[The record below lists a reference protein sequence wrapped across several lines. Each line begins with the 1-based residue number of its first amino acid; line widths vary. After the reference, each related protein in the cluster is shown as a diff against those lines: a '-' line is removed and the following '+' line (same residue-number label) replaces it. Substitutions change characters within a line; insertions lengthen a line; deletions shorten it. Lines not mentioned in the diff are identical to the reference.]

1 MLVKER
7 MSHPVLTIAADVP
20 VQDALVQMHK
30 DKVRS
35 YPVVDKHGK
44 IIGIVVDTDLM
55 NATPSAATTL
65 SVWEINSLMAK
76 ITVERVMTHKVFTV
90 EEEATI
96 EEAARIMIDA
106 KIRSLP
112 VMRDEHLVGMI
123 TETDLFGIFLEM
135 LGARTS
141 GVRVTLEV
149 VDQPGKLFE
158 LVGAIHKLNG
168 NITGMGAILGES
180 AETSNVTLK
189 VSGVETEALEKA
201 LTPMVVKILDIRTEK
216 AS

>member
-7 MSHPVLTIAADVP
+7 MSHPVLTITADVP
-20 VQDALVQMHK
+20 VQDALVRMHN

-44 IIGIVVDTDLM
+44 MIGIVVDTDLL

-76 ITVERVMTHKVFTV
+76 ITVERVMTREVITV
-90 EEEATI
+90 TEESTI
-96 EEAARIMIDA
+96 EEAARIMADA

-112 VMRDEHLVGMI
+112 VVRGEHLVGII
-123 TETDLFGIFLEM
+123 TEVDLFNIFLEM
-135 LGARTS
+135 LGARSS
-141 GVRVTLEV
+141 GVRVTVEV

-158 LVGAIHKLNG
+158 LVGAIHNLNG
-168 NITGMGAILGES
+168 NINGMGAILGEM
-180 AETSNVTLK
+180 AGTSDVTLK
-189 VSGVETEALEKA
+189 VSGVDTDALEAA
-201 LTPMVVKILDIRTEK
+201 LAPLVEKVLDIRTEK
-216 AS
+216 GS